1 MVTLQPQT
9 PVPPNQS
16 PKRVRIPLTLA
27 VPGTK
32 GKQATAR
39 AQGLVKCSDVPPA
52 FRPPQ
57 CGTASALAGDGLMM
71 RVTSVFVRVTPP
83 VRRSLGRT
91 AARSVTMSLPLT
103 KLGQRLF
110 ALLASKGEGLTVQVQ
125 CRLRDRQGRQI
136 DVAAPTTLMRQP

>member
-1 MVTLQPQT
+1 MNVGDVYDDEDPATGISSCNASGACTGVATMVTLQPET

-32 GKQATAR
+32 GKRATAR

-57 CGTASALAGDGLMM
+57 CGTASALAGGGLMT
-71 RVTSVFVRVTPP
+71 RVTSMLLR
-83 VRRSLGRT
+83 VRRPVS
-91 AARSVTMSLPLT
+91 RS
-103 KLGQRLF
+103 
-110 ALLASKGEGLTVQVQ
+110 
-125 CRLRDRQGRQI
+125 
-136 DVAAPTTLMRQP
+136 